1 MTHRLACFR
10 QDQGT
15 ETPCSC
21 SRFGNGQSKTRD
33 VAHSTMTKERI
44 RRRIAD
50 GPPQSRGHVP
60 SPLPA
65 WAPLVWWTA
74 TAIVLA
80 VVVVVIVGDGG
91 PLDDPKQGRQ
101 RPALLAPRN
110 QAPVV
115 DNVALP
121 RTGIGRNAVL
131 VAFNRDLPE
140 PDELS
145 AFRHHVPDDI
155 SILVV
160 VGNANARAMQ
170 DEVNVEVIADPEG
183 DVARELRMPRPKDG
197 GPPVGYALVDRDA
210 RVRYATLDPSYTKHA
225 AEIETIAGA
234 LQ

>member
-1 MTHRLACFR
+1 MA
-10 QDQGT
+10 
-15 ETPCSC
+15 
-21 SRFGNGQSKTRD
+21 
-33 VAHSTMTKERI
+33 KERI

-50 GPPQSRGHVP
+50 GPRQPRGHLP

-101 RPALLAPRN
+101 RPALLAPKTE
-110 QAPVV
+110 APVV

-121 RTGIGRNAVL
+121 RTGIGRDAAL
-131 VAFNRDLPE
+131 VAFNRNLPD

-145 AFRHHVPDDI
+145 AFRRSLPDDI

-160 VGNANARAMQ
+160 VDNASARETQ
-170 DEVNVEVIADPEG
+170 EEVNVEVIADPEG
-183 DVARELRMPRPKDG
+183 DVARELEMPRPKDG
-197 GPPVGYALVDRDA
+197 GPPIGYALVDRDG
-210 RVRYATLDPSYTKHA
+210 RVRYATLDPTYTKHA
-225 AEIETIAGA
+225 AEITTIAGA

>member
-1 MTHRLACFR
+1 
-10 QDQGT
+10 
-15 ETPCSC
+15 
-21 SRFGNGQSKTRD
+21 
-33 VAHSTMTKERI
+33 MTKERI
-44 RRRIAD
+44 ERRIAD
-50 GPPQSRGHVP
+50 APTQPRGHLP

-65 WAPLVWWTA
+65 WAPLLWWTA

-101 RPALLAPRN
+101 RPALLAPKD

-115 DNVALP
+115 DNLAQP
-121 RTGIGRNAVL
+121 RTGIGRDAVL
-131 VAFNRDLPE
+131 VAFDRDLPD

-145 AFRHHVPDDI
+145 AFRRNVPDDI

-160 VGNANARAMQ
+160 VGNASPRETREHENL
-170 DEVNVEVIADPEG
+170 DVIADPEG
-183 DVARELRMPRPKDG
+183 RVAREFGVPRPKDG
-197 GPPVGYALVDRDA
+197 GPPIGYALVDRDA
-210 RVRYATLDPSYTKHA
+210 RVRYATLDPSYIEHA